1 MKKIVL
7 SAALALV
14 GLSACQNELYTD
26 PLKEHKS
33 NQGLYVA
40 SNEVLQSFVA
50 EGTKVTLEDL
60 RLALVKP
67 QDTEVKAQILFGD
80 EQQLQAYNKANG
92 TDYILL
98 PKEMYEASSSFTF
111 EPLATSKVLPVT
123 LKDIKFSTKGTYALP
138 VRVQA
143 EGVDVIPSQEEAL
156 IVLEPLTI
164 TKVFRFSGSGSE
176 KLFDSSMKVDQWT
189 FEFMINRNNY
199 STNNRSVGG
208 TKTTDNPLSEIYPR
222 FGDVTIKPNQFQVKT
237 GGSQIDVPLSKLAAK
252 AGEWYMISMV
262 YDGKLTYVYVNGVL
276 VETADIR
283 TGAYDVGGFWI
294 GGSNELIREFRF
306 YKTARTAAQIAGS
319 VWKTVDPTDP
329 NLVVYYPL
337 NGKKYDHE
345 TGAITEDD
353 QMIWDW
359 SKTGLHLNRP
369 NGCSLDDNGGKN
381 YTFPLLNK

>member
-1 MKKIVL
+1 MKRIVL

-33 NQGLYVA
+33 KQGLYVA
-40 SNEVLQSFVA
+40 SNEVIQSFVA
-50 EGTKVTLEDL
+50 EGTEVTLEDL

-67 QDTEVKAQILFGD
+67 QAAEVKAQIVFGD

-98 PKEMYEASSSFTF
+98 PAEMYEAASSLSF
-111 EPLATSKVLPVT
+111 EPLATNKVLPIK
-123 LKDIKFSTKGTYALP
+123 LKNIKFSPKGTYALP
-138 VRVQA
+138 VRLVA
-143 EGVDVIPSQEEAL
+143 EGLDVVPSEEDAL

-164 TKVFRFSGSGSE
+164 TKVFRFSGSGTE
-176 KLFDSSMKVDQWT
+176 KTFDTSIKVDQWT
-189 FEFMINRNNY
+189 LEFMINRTNY
-199 STNNRSVGG
+199 NSNNRAIGG
-208 TKTTDNPLSEIYPR
+208 TKTSDNPLSEIYPR
-222 FGDVTIKPNQFQVKT
+222 FGDVTIKTNQFQVKT

-252 AGEWYMISMV
+252 AGEWYMISLV

-276 VETADIR
+276 LETAEIR

-294 GGSNELIREFRF
+294 GGANELIREYRF
-306 YKTARTAAQIAGS
+306 YKTARTASQIAGN

-345 TGAITEDD
+345 TGTVTEDAT
-353 QMIWDW
+353 MIWDW
-359 SKTGLHLNRP
+359 SKTALHLNLP
-369 NGCSLDDNGGKN
+369 AGISLDDNAGQL
-381 YTFPLLNK
+381 YTFPLNK